1 MDVRTDAMV
10 RELEEQR
17 SLLGTR
23 AVKLAG
29 ENAALRSELLKTQA
43 KIRELESQLL
53 PSEGDL
59 TDLPEDDTG

>member
-1 MDVRTDAMV
+1 MQDTRTDAII

-23 AVKLAG
+23 AIKFAG
-29 ENAALRSELLKTQA
+29 EMAVLQSKLLKAQA
-43 KIRELESQLL
+43 EIRRLESQLL

-59 TDLPEDDTG
+59 TEPA